1 MSLHFI
7 PNLGQAD
14 ERVDF
19 YIQGKDKAVYFSP
32 AGLTLILTAADQAE
46 SGSPPPRMESR
57 PQVEVIKPGQR
68 WVVKLDFLGAN
79 PGVHPQGEEK
89 TGAAVSYFRGR
100 PEDWKTGLSTYSRI
114 FYPDLWPGIDL
125 SYSGSAGRL
134 KYEFIVRPGADP
146 SLIRLAY
153 RGAEAVE
160 VDEDGRLVVETA
172 AGGFRDD
179 VPAAHQD
186 TAGERTNVP
195 LRYRVEHLS
204 QDGAFIY
211 GFEVGEY
218 DRTRAL
224 VLDPAILVY
233 CGFIGGIG
241 DESATGIAVD
251 GSGNAYV
258 AGFTSSNEASFPVKA
273 GPDLDHNLNIDA
285 FVAKVNSS
293 GSGLVYCGY
302 IGGAGD
308 DYALDIA
315 LDDSGNAYVVG
326 NTFSTEYSFP
336 VTVGPDRTFN
346 DWMSESYGDAFVAK
360 VNSTGSSLVYCGY
373 IGGTSVDVATAI
385 AVDEAGHAYVAGET
399 SSRHGSGQFPV
410 KAGPDLTHNGND
422 DAFVAMVAPSGA
434 SLVYCGYIG
443 GADSDR
449 AMGIAVD
456 ASDYVYLTGL
466 TDSTQATF
474 PEKVGPDLSYNGS
487 QDAFVAKV
495 APSGES
501 LVYCGYIG
509 GWMSDEARGIVVDG
523 NGNAFVTGGTASPET
538 SFPVAVGPD
547 LHHVGA
553 GFYDGF
559 VAKVNPSGT
568 GLVYCGY
575 IGGSDH
581 DFGQDIALDIAGS
594 AYIAGY
600 AWSTEATFPVSV
612 GPDLTHNGYSD
623 AFVAKV
629 NPGGTGFVYSGFIG
643 GFSNDLA
650 NSIAVGKTGNV
661 FIAGETNSPEMTFPV
676 AVGPDLS
683 FNGFPRDAFV
693 AKISRP
699 DKVMI
704 SGKVSA
710 GGSPLSGV
718 LMAGLPDDPRTDSLG
733 AYGAEV
739 DSGWWGTVAPGKT
752 GYTFSPPSRSY
763 SGLTSHQT
771 NQDYTAATLM
781 LTISGSV
788 KAGGGTALSGVVM
801 GGLPGN
807 PQTGA
812 SGNYTGTVPY
822 GWSGTVTPA
831 KAGYAFTPPARSYA
845 NVTVNQTSQNYT
857 GTGGYTQPTV
867 TTAAVTPIG
876 TTTAVSGGNVTSD
889 GGASVTD
896 RGVCWGTSPGPT
908 VANPHTHDGTGTGSF
923 VSHLTGLNT
932 NTTYYVRAYATNS
945 AGTSYG
951 NQVGFKTLAAPPNA
965 DYVGVLKKDGAS
977 DNNLFVYTAPV
988 GLQKGT
994 LIGTD
999 GWSGDGNTVAIAGGD
1014 FDGNGVDE
1022 IAYLKRVTATDL
1034 TLFVYTAPV
1043 GTQKGTLVGTDYTNY
1058 DGTPVALAAVD
1069 IDGNATD
1076 EIAVLKKAGG
1086 GDNNLFVYSAP
1097 QGTQEGTLIGTD
1109 LLSGD
1114 GNTVAIAGGDF
1125 DGNGVD
1131 EIAYLKRVTATDS
1144 TLFVYTAPVGTQIGT
1159 LIGTDGWRYDG
1170 KTISIAGVDNDGN
1183 GTDEIAVVKN
1193 LSGTDNDLFIYTAPI
1208 GTQKGTLKGTD
1219 RRRYNGNSKKIAGI
1233 KGY

>member
-1 MSLHFI
+1 
-7 PNLGQAD
+7 
-14 ERVDF
+14 
-19 YIQGKDKAVYFSP
+19 
-32 AGLTLILTAADQAE
+32 
-46 SGSPPPRMESR
+46 
-57 PQVEVIKPGQR
+57 
-68 WVVKLDFLGAN
+68 
-79 PGVHPQGEEK
+79 
-89 TGAAVSYFRGR
+89 
-100 PEDWKTGLSTYSRI
+100 
-114 FYPDLWPGIDL
+114 
-125 SYSGSAGRL
+125 
-134 KYEFIVRPGADP
+134 
-146 SLIRLAY
+146 
-153 RGAEAVE
+153 
-160 VDEDGRLVVETA
+160 
-172 AGGFRDD
+172 
-179 VPAAHQD
+179 
-186 TAGERTNVP
+186 
-195 LRYRVEHLS
+195 
-204 QDGAFIY
+204 
-211 GFEVGEY
+211 
-218 DRTRAL
+218 
-224 VLDPAILVY
+224 
-233 CGFIGGIG
+233 
-241 DESATGIAVD
+241 
-251 GSGNAYV
+251 
-258 AGFTSSNEASFPVKA
+258 
-273 GPDLDHNLNIDA
+273 
-285 FVAKVNSS
+285 VNSS

-308 DYALDIA
+308 DYGLDIA

-443 GADSDR
+443 GTDSDR
-449 AMGIAVD
+449 AMGIAVE
-456 ASDYVYLTGL
+456 ASGSVYLAGH
-466 TDSTQATF
+466 TDSAQATF
-474 PEKVGPDLSYNGS
+474 PEKVGPDLSYNGN

-495 APSGES
+495 APLGES

-523 NGNAFVTGGTASPET
+523 NGNAFVTGSTASPET
-538 SFPVAVGPD
+538 SFPVVVGPD
-547 LHHVGA
+547 LSYVGE
-553 GFYDGF
+553 GFSDGF
-559 VAKVNPSGT
+559 VAKVNPAGT
-568 GLVYCGY
+568 GLIYCGY

-581 DFGQDIALDIAGS
+581 DFGQDIALDIAGN
-594 AYIAGY
+594 AYIAGC

-650 NSIAVGKTGNV
+650 NSIAVDKTGNV

-699 DKVMI
+699 DQVMI

-718 LMAGLPDDPRTDSLG
+718 VMAGLPDDPLTDSLG

-739 DSGWWGTVAPGKT
+739 DSGWWGTVTPGKS

-763 SGLTSHQT
+763 SGVSSPKM
-771 NQDYTAATLM
+771 NQDYTAAILM

-788 KAGGGTALSGVVM
+788 KTGGGTALSGVVM

-807 PQTGA
+807 PQTGE

-831 KAGYAFTPPARSYA
+831 KTGYTFTPPARSYA
-845 NVTVNQTSQNYT
+845 NVAANQTGQNYS
-857 GTGGYTQPTV
+857 GSSGYTLPTV
-867 TTAAVTPIG
+867 TTTTVTSIG
-876 TTTAVSGGNVTSD
+876 TTTAVSGGNVTSE

-896 RGVCWGTSPGPT
+896 RGVCWGTSSGPT
-908 VANPHTHDGTGTGSF
+908 VANPHSHDGAGTGSF
-923 VSHLTGLNT
+923 VSRLTGLT
-932 NTTYYVRAYATNS
+932 ANTTYYVRAYATNS
-945 AGTSYG
+945 SGTSYG
-951 NQVGFKTLAAPPNA
+951 NQVEFTTLAAPPKA
-965 DYVGVLKKDGAS
+965 DYLAVIKNNGGT
-977 DNNLFVYTAPV
+977 DNDLFVYTAPV
-988 GLQKGT
+988 GVQQGTLKGT
-994 LIGTD
+994 DL
-999 GWSGDGNTVAIAGGD
+999 WSGDGNTVAIAGGD
-1014 FDGNGVDE
+1014 FDGDGVDE
-1022 IAYLKRVTATDL
+1022 IAYLKQVAAEDF
-1034 TLFVYTAPV
+1034 TLFIYTAPV
-1043 GTQKGTLVGTDYTNY
+1043 GTQMGTLEGTDLTNY
-1058 DGTPVALAAVD
+1058 DGVAIAIAATD
-1069 IDGNATD
+1069 IDGDGIN
-1076 EIAVLKKAGG
+1076 EIAVLKKAGAT
-1086 GDNNLFVYSAP
+1086 DHDLYVFTAP
-1097 QGTQEGTLIGTD
+1097 RGVQEGTLKGVD
-1109 LLSGD
+1109 WWSAD
-1114 GNTVAIAGGDF
+1114 GKTVAIAGVDI

-1131 EIAYLKRVTATDS
+1131 EVAVLKRPAAKDF
-1144 TLFVYTAPVGTQIGT
+1144 TLQIYTAPLGIQRGV
-1159 LIGTDGWRYDG
+1159 LKGTDRRNYDG
-1170 KTISIAGVDNDGN
+1170 DTVAICGIDADGD
-1183 GTDEIAVVKN
+1183 GTDEIAVLKN
-1193 LSGTDNDLFIYTAPI
+1193 LSGTDNDLFIYTTPI

-1219 RRRYNGNSKKIAGI
+1219 RRRYNGNSKTIAGI